1 MCAEDVDWLAAADVI
16 TPDDVF
22 DVLEEDV
29 RDADMILWVG
39 ISFQQSASTAYF
51 RRVRGYLQ
59 VCAPLTLYIVSS
71 SDAGSACQLQAT
83 QPAKRELVSR
93 SRGAWRHASRPSS
106 T

>member
-1 MCAEDVDWLAAADVI
+1 
-16 TPDDVF
+16 VF

-59 VCAPLTLYIVSS
+59 VRA
-71 SDAGSACQLQAT
+71 
-83 QPAKRELVSR
+83 
-93 SRGAWRHASRPSS
+93 ASKGLAVALWNANL
-106 T
+106 

>member
-1 MCAEDVDWLAAADVI
+1 MYGVLKSWSDQLTCKLRHQKAMCVEDTSWLAAADVI

-51 RRVRGYLQ
+51 RRVRSFLQ
-59 VCAPLTLYIVSS
+59 VCFYPHRTGCLS
-71 SDAGSACQLQAT
+71 QHQ
-83 QPAKRELVSR
+83 
-93 SRGAWRHASRPSS
+93 
-106 T
+106 

>member
-1 MCAEDVDWLAAADVI
+1 MLPYAEHADYIIAGAAADVI

-59 VCAPLTLYIVSS
+59 ASLTSTAWLSMHLASTGRPQNGCMLDTHAEPL
-71 SDAGSACQLQAT
+71 AG
-83 QPAKRELVSR
+83 R
-93 SRGAWRHASRPSS
+93 
-106 T
+106 

>member
-1 MCAEDVDWLAAADVI
+1 MSAEDIEWPAAADVI

-59 VCAPLTLYIVSS
+59 VCAPLT
-71 SDAGSACQLQAT
+71 
-83 QPAKRELVSR
+83 
-93 SRGAWRHASRPSS
+93 
-106 T
+106 

>member
-1 MCAEDVDWLAAADVI
+1 MVNLIRIEEAPVRAEQIISGAAADVI

-59 VCAPLTLYIVSS
+59 ASNTSTARLSMQIDSITGCNPL
-71 SDAGSACQLQAT
+71 
-83 QPAKRELVSR
+83 
-93 SRGAWRHASRPSS
+93 HN
-106 T
+106 